1 MVTWWTQ
8 QGLGLQLVVGV
19 VALVIVAGLL
29 WMLLSLVLLPL
40 LAVLQRVLSSVE
52 NTTSMSTQDYLL
64 GTLTL
69 AVAPDHTGEV
79 MVTGGGRARQTYP
92 AKLWSGTH
100 RPLEQGTKVVIIE
113 LTAGVAYVDE
123 VAAHNQP

>member
-8 QGLGLQLVVGV
+8 QGVGLQMVVGV

-52 NTTSMSTQDYLL
+52 NTTAMSTQDYLL
-64 GTLTL
+64 GTLKL

-92 AKLWSGTH
+92 AKLWSGTQ
-100 RPLEQGTKVVIIE
+100 RPLKQGTKVVIIE
-113 LTAGVAYVDE
+113 LTEGVAYVDA

>member
-8 QGLGLQLVVGV
+8 QGVGLQMVVGV

-52 NTTSMSTQDYLL
+52 NTTAMSTQDYLL

-92 AKLWSGTH
+92 AKLWSGTQ
-100 RPLEQGTKVVIIE
+100 RPLKQGTKVVIIE
-113 LTAGVAYVDE
+113 LTEGVAYVDA